1 MAPPLFLKIWL
12 TRYVWRSRS
21 EQPSMGSIRR
31 VAARAAAALVVA
43 GVASAGFFF
52 AAGAPADD
60 TAAREAARDAARVFC
75 LSNEQRTQL
84 IEAAANLAVTIPEV
98 ELRDREGP
106 QFDRVC
112 AALTGAARI
121 PQQATSV
128 PTNSGRS
135 TFNILGSVIVGA
147 VLTWLTGFW
156 RDERTQSRLLADALR
171 NAAGKYLSAARAQ
184 RRKWFEGRQGKLP
197 VDQVVLDGRDELAAQ
212 LRKVAVLRSGWTVPG
227 RLHEQLSSPRL
238 GEGMN
243 DPRPGE
249 SPEQRDE
256 ALQKDLKAL
265 RDSIDDV
272 VRALERPWRWHGT
285 MRSKHP
291 AGAEVTSTR

>member
-1 MAPPLFLKIWL
+1 M
-12 TRYVWRSRS
+12 
-21 EQPSMGSIRR
+21 RR
-31 VAARAAAALVVA
+31 VAARVSAGLVVVGAVFA
-43 GVASAGFFF
+43 GLFF

-60 TAAREAARDAARVFC
+60 TVAQEAARDAARVFC

-84 IEAAANLAVTIPEV
+84 TEAAVNLAVTIPEDG
-98 ELRDREGP
+98 LRDGKGP

-128 PTNSGRS
+128 PTNSDRS
-135 TFNILGSVIVGA
+135 TFNVLGSVIVGA

-171 NAAGKYLSAARAQ
+171 NAAGKYLSAAHAQ
-184 RRKWFEGRQGKLP
+184 RRKWLEPKQGKLP
-197 VDQVVLDGRDELAAQ
+197 VDQGVLDGRDELAAQ

-227 RLHEQLSSPRL
+227 RLHEQLSSARL

-249 SPEQRDE
+249 SPEQRAE
-256 ALQKDLKAL
+256 ALRAVLNEL

-272 VRALERPWRWHGT
+272 VQALERPWRWHGD
-285 MRSKHP
+285 MRSNITQ
-291 AGAEVTSTR
+291 ERR

>member
-31 VAARAAAALVVA
+31 AAARTAAGLVVV
-43 GVASAGFFF
+43 GVASAGYFF
-52 AAGAPADD
+52 AAGPADD
-60 TAAREAARDAARVFC
+60 TAARETARDAARVFC

-84 IEAAANLAVTIPEV
+84 TEAATNLAVTIPEV
-98 ELRDREGP
+98 ELRDGADP

-128 PTNSGRS
+128 PTDSGRS
-135 TFNILGSVIVGA
+135 TFNVLGSVIVGA
-147 VLTWLTGFW
+147 ALTWLTGFW
-156 RDERTQSRLLADALR
+156 RDERIQSRLLADALR

-184 RRKWFEGRQGKLP
+184 HRKWFEGRQGKLP
-197 VDQVVLDGRDELAAQ
+197 VDPVVLDGRDELAAQ
-212 LRKVAVLRSGWTVPG
+212 LRKVDVLRPGWTVPG
-227 RLHEQLSSPRL
+227 RLHEQLSSARL

-243 DPRPGE
+243 DPRQGE
-249 SPEQRDE
+249 TPEQRAE
-256 ALQKDLKAL
+256 ALRADLNAL

>member
-1 MAPPLFLKIWL
+1 
-12 TRYVWRSRS
+12 
-21 EQPSMGSIRR
+21 MGSIRR
-31 VAARAAAALVVA
+31 VAAWAAAGLVVV
-43 GVASAGFFF
+43 GVASAGFCF

-60 TAAREAARDAARVFC
+60 TAAQEAARDAARVFC

-84 IEAAANLAVTIPEV
+84 TEAAANLAVTIPEV
-98 ELRDREGP
+98 GLRDGEGP

-128 PTNSGRS
+128 PNNSGRS
-135 TFNILGSVIVGA
+135 TFNVLGSVIVGA

-184 RRKWFEGRQGKLP
+184 RRKWFESRQGKLP
-197 VDQVVLDGRDELAAQ
+197 VDPVVLDGRDELAAQ
-212 LRKVAVLRSGWTVPG
+212 LRKVAVLRPGWTVPG
-227 RLHEQLSSPRL
+227 RLHEQLSSARL

-249 SPEQRDE
+249 SREQRDE
-256 ALQKDLKAL
+256 ALRADLKTL

-272 VRALERPWRWHGT
+272 VRALERPWRRHGT
-285 MRSKHP
+285 MRS
-291 AGAEVTSTR
+291 